1 MKRPDESN
9 EVTTL
14 GYYQISR
21 SELLDLHTWKGGEY
35 VLDIG
40 CGAGGN
46 ADYLRAKGARW
57 LTGIEVLPEMALR
70 ARKVFDEVL
79 EGTVEKRLDDVPE
92 PPDVMIAADV
102 LEHTVD
108 PLGVLHELRRVATS
122 GTELLV
128 SLPNVRH
135 ISVLRMLVIKG
146 DWTYSDSGIL
156 DRTHLRWFTRRSAL
170 RLLEDGGWRVDLVE
184 PKFNTS
190 KQARWNTRTH
200 GFAVEFLA
208 EQLLFR
214 CRPA

>member
-57 LTGIEVLPEMALR
+57 LTGIEVLPEMASR

-79 EGTVEKRLDDVPE
+79 EGTVEKRLNDVPE
-92 PPDVMIAADV
+92 PPDVVIAADV

-146 DWTYSDSGIL
+146 DWTYSDSGI
-156 DRTHLRWFTRRSAL
+156 
-170 RLLEDGGWRVDLVE
+170 
-184 PKFNTS
+184 
-190 KQARWNTRTH
+190 
-200 GFAVEFLA
+200 
-208 EQLLFR
+208 
-214 CRPA
+214 